1 MRGLLVIVLLFL
13 VPAGAGAADRPS
25 LAGRMLVAAEKL
37 QDPFFR
43 HAVVFVLEHDA
54 DGAVGLIVN
63 RKMGSG
69 SFRELLGEIGGGLA
83 DKLAGDRQVDLY
95 FGGPVATRNLFVLHD
110 GGYDGP
116 GTVKS
121 PAGIAMTGET
131 AIIRAIAEGRGPAR
145 HRFLSG
151 YAGWAAGQLEDE
163 IDQGDW
169 LDAPA
174 DPILIFESTGDA
186 EAQWKRA
193 LDKAGLTL

>member
-1 MRGLLVIVLLFL
+1 MKKVLILLLILL
-13 VPAGAGAADRPS
+13 VPAAAMAADKPS
-25 LAGRMLVAAEKL
+25 LAGRMLVASEKL
-37 QDPFFR
+37 SDPFFR
-43 HAVVFVLEHDA
+43 HAVVFILEHNA

-83 DKLAGDRQVDLY
+83 DKLTDDRQVDLY
-95 FGGPVATRNLFVLHD
+95 FGGPVATRNLFVLHE

-121 PAGIAMTGET
+121 PAGIAMTGEM
-131 AIIRAIAEGRGPAR
+131 AIIRAIAEGKGPAR

-151 YAGWAAGQLEDE
+151 YAGWSAGQLEGE
-163 IDQGDW
+163 IEGGDW

-193 LDKAGLTL
+193 LEKAGLSL

>member
-1 MRGLLVIVLLFL
+1 MRKILVLVLSLFIS
-13 VPAGAGAADRPS
+13 AAAAAAEKPY

-37 QDPFFR
+37 SDPFFR
-43 HAVVFVLEHDA
+43 HAVVFILEHDA

-69 SFRELLGEIGGGLA
+69 SFRELLGEIGG
-83 DKLAGDRQVDLY
+83 DLAGKLVEDRKVDLY

-116 GTVKS
+116 GTVNS
-121 PAGIAMTGET
+121 PAGIAMTGEI
-131 AIIRAIAEGRGPAR
+131 AIIRAIAEGKGPAR

-151 YAGWAAGQLEDE
+151 YAGWAAGQLDE
-163 IDQGDW
+163 EIERGDW

-174 DPILIFESTGDA
+174 DPILIFEGTGDA

-193 LDKAGLTL
+193 FDKAGLTL